1 MLTEGKGE
9 SPSCEQSKKLTSLQR
24 LRGNAGALIN
34 TEKKIPILVR
44 CTNWL
49 WIQQAESWNKVLVKA
64 GKF

>member
-34 TEKKIPILVR
+34 TEKKNTNFSQVYKLVMDTAGRIL
-44 CTNWL
+44 
-49 WIQQAESWNKVLVKA
+49 E
-64 GKF
+64 